1 MELTKTKEI
10 DRFAYVKG
18 LLKMY
23 RIPNRTIAIKL
34 GITDS
39 GVGHVLSGRKK
50 SRRVQQAVADSLN
63 MTFDDV
69 WGKAA

>member
-1 MELTKTKEI
+1 MELTQPKNI

-23 RIPNRTIAIKL
+23 HIPNREIATKL
-34 GITDS
+34 GISDS

-50 SRRVQQAVADSLN
+50 SHRVQKAVADSLK
-63 MTFDDV
+63 MTFEQV
-69 WGKAA
+69 WGDAA